1 MSLLAKKLIV
11 YDYLIGK
18 IVQRERELSQDS
30 EDDVLF
36 KITSTALMKYL
47 YIVNVL
53 SVSKESKSSLFDLFD
68 NYKAFPHGPV
78 EVDTYY
84 NRNIL
89 VNYEMGYDIHNK
101 RSFLRKCTRFT
112 NEQILLFGLESE
124 PDSTT
129 TLNEKNRLDKLIEEY
144 NLSSYKDM
152 VDRVFTLLEKATTFP
167 RYNEVERLIDVTHQ
181 DLWNAANYSIDNRL
195 ILTNHDLL
203 VKEKKKI
210 SDAIGL
216 AA

>member
-68 NYKAFPHGPV
+68 NYK
-78 EVDTYY
+78 
-84 NRNIL
+84 
-89 VNYEMGYDIHNK
+89 
-101 RSFLRKCTRFT
+101 
-112 NEQILLFGLESE
+112 ILLFGLESE